1 MKLSI
6 DWEKPIFFSDQI
18 EEMNT
23 MDLNDFYFSASDI
36 DRLNL
41 FFILEASFHRSV
53 AEGKDNISAKAAY
66 LMAYYLFV
74 TLTPPASCELAEH
87 YIDEALRLNPL
98 PAYEEMKR
106 NISDGN

>member
-1 MKLSI
+1 MDISI
-6 DWEKPIFFSDQI
+6 NWENSIFSSVQI
-18 EEMNT
+18 QEMNT
-23 MDLNDFYFSASDI
+23 VDLDDFYVSASDI

-41 FFILEASFHRSV
+41 FFILEASFHRSI
-53 AEGKDNISAKAAY
+53 AEGKVHISAKAAY

-98 PAYEEMKR
+98 PAYKEMKR